1 MFIGL
6 HDAEFD
12 HMPQKT
18 FPNLALMKLSAYH
31 KAKGDS
37 VEWWLP
43 INNPYYD
50 KVYSSKVFDFTPT
63 NEYLPEHTIRGGTGY
78 DVKTKL
84 PEEVDDMFPDY
95 SIYPNC
101 DYAIGYITR
110 GCPNSCTWCVVPEK
124 EGSIKPYR
132 PWYDI
137 ARRDSKKIVLMD
149 NNILANDFGIEQ
161 LSNMI
166 DSGYSI
172 DLNQGMD
179 ARLVTSDVA
188 KVLSQLSWIKY
199 LRFSCDN
206 FSRIA
211 DVITAIEML
220 LSYGVKAYSI
230 FIYFLVTKDIED
242 AVHRIEEFKKYPWCK
257 SITLFAQAERNDRK
271 GIIPNKV
278 QIEFATRYVYGGSWR
293 KENFYDYCEKRKL
306 DFLFQSS
313 C

>member
-31 KAKGDS
+31 KAQGDM

-63 NEYLPEHTIRGGTGY
+63 NEYLPEHTIKGGTGY

-84 PEEVDDMFPDY
+84 PEEVDNKFPDY

-110 GCPNSCTWCVVPEK
+110 GCPNACPWCVVPEK
-124 EGSIKPYR
+124 EGGIQPYR

-137 ARRDSKKIVLMD
+137 ARRDSKKIMLMD
-149 NNILANDFGIEQ
+149 NNILASDFGIEQ

-179 ARLVTSDVA
+179 ARLVTPA
-188 KVLSQLSWIKY
+188 IANILSQLSWIKY

-206 FSRIA
+206 FSRIQ
-211 DVITAIEML
+211 DVIAAIEML

-230 FIYFLVTKDIED
+230 FIYFLVTKDIDD
-242 AVHRIEEFKKYPWCK
+242 AVRRVEEFKQHSWCK
-257 SITLFAQAERNDRK
+257 SITLFAQAERNDWK
-271 GIIPNKV
+271 DIIPNKV
-278 QIEFATRYVYGGSWR
+278 QVEFATRYVYGGSWR
-293 KENFYDYCEKRKL
+293 KENFFDYCEKRKL
-306 DFLFQSS
+306 NFLFQSS

>member
-31 KAKGDS
+31 KSLGDT

-78 DVKTKL
+78 DVKSKL
-84 PEEVDDMFPDY
+84 PDEVDEMFPDY

-110 GCPNSCTWCVVPEK
+110 GCPNSCPWCVVPEK
-124 EGSIKPYR
+124 EGDIKPYR

-149 NNILANDFGIEQ
+149 NNILASDFGIEQ
-161 LSNMI
+161 LSNLI
-166 DSGYSI
+166 DSGYSL
-172 DLNQGMD
+172 DLKQGMD
-179 ARLVTSDVA
+179 ARLVTFDVA
-188 KVLSQLSWIKY
+188 KILSQLSWIKY

-206 FSRIA
+206 FGRIK
-211 DVITAIEML
+211 DVIAAIEL
-220 LSYGVKAYSI
+220 LMSYGVKAYSI
-230 FIYFLVTKDIED
+230 FVYFLVTKDIED
-242 AVHRIEEFKKYPWCK
+242 AVRRIEEFKQHSWCK

-293 KENFYDYCEKRKL
+293 KENFFDYCEKRKL
-306 DFLFQSS
+306 NFLFQQS